1 MYSYSKWES
10 KVEKKVDVKKLI
22 SVCDVCL
29 DIEACCVNSLLI
41 RAELLK
47 WWFLGITMI

>member
-29 DIEACCVNSLLI
+29 DIEACVNSLLI

-47 WWFLGITMI
+47 WWFLGITKI

>member
-22 SVCDVCL
+22 SVCDVCF
-29 DIEACCVNSLLI
+29 DIEACVNSLLI
-41 RAELLK
+41 RSELLK
-47 WWFLGITMI
+47 WWFLGITKI

>member
-22 SVCDVCL
+22 SVCDVCFHV
-29 DIEACCVNSLLI
+29 EALLT
-41 RAELLK
+41 RSRYAQS
-47 WWFLGITMI
+47 F